1 MDFSEG
7 FKIAD
12 RAVFASANRH
22 LKDLEKI
29 ILDGAW
35 KNQSYE
41 EIADQAGYTHDYLR
55 GDVAP
60 KFWKVLSEALGEKV
74 TKRNFRAA
82 LERRSTQQFNT
93 KIAEDVE
100 NNKYIERPP
109 LENRC
114 FESIASPG
122 AFLRIKAPQQMGKT
136 LLLNQIIDRSRQQD
150 YVAVLL
156 NFGLED
162 SEVFSNYRQFLQ
174 SFCAGV
180 SNLLEL
186 PNQLGEYWSDNL
198 GSNRNTKRYFEKYLL
213 ETTNSSLILALD
225 KVDCVFEHPTIALDF
240 CRLLRDWHDMASR
253 GDRRGQIWGKL
264 RLIVAHSTDVYSQL
278 NINSSPLAGIGQVFL
293 LPDFTRE
300 QIKNLAAQF
309 NLNFTEIEL
318 KKLLD
323 TIGGHPYLIHL
334 VCDYLQLEEICLDE
348 LLAICSTESGPFGN
362 HLRRHLWN
370 LQQYPDLANALAEV
384 INSSEPVQLKS
395 NFGFKLQSMGL
406 VKLEGDLYSPR
417 CDLYRQ
423 YFSVHL

>member
-12 RAVFASANRH
+12 RAVFAATNRH
-22 LKDLEKI
+22 LKDIEKI
-29 ILDGAW
+29 IFEGSW
-35 KNQSYE
+35 QNQSYE
-41 EIADQAGYTHDYLR
+41 EIADAAGYAHDYIR

-60 KFWKVLSEALGEKV
+60 KFWKMLSEGLGEKV
-74 TKRNFRAA
+74 TKRNFRTA
-82 LERRSTQQFNT
+82 LERKSTQQNY
-93 KIAEDVE
+93 KPIPIDRE
-100 NNKYIERPP
+100 NNTYIERSP
-109 LENRC
+109 LESKC
-114 FESIASPG
+114 IEAIASPG

-136 LLLNQIIDRSRQQD
+136 FLLNQIVDRSRQQN
-150 YVAVLL
+150 YLAVLL

-180 SNLLEL
+180 TNLLEL
-186 PNQLGEYWSDNL
+186 PNQLADYWSDNL
-198 GSNRNTKRYFEKYLL
+198 GSNRNTKRYFEKYIL
-213 ETTNSSLILALD
+213 ESLDSPLILALD
-225 KVDCVFEHPTIALDF
+225 KVDCVFEHPDIAMDF

-264 RLIVAHSTDVYSQL
+264 RLIIAHSTDVYSQL
-278 NINSSPLAGIGQVFL
+278 NINSSPLAGIGKVFL
-293 LPDFTRE
+293 LPEFTPE
-300 QIKNLAAQF
+300 QIQSLATQF
-309 NLNFTEIEL
+309 NLSFTKIEL
-318 KKLLD
+318 KKLMDLL
-323 TIGGHPYLIHL
+323 GGHPYLIRLACEYLDIEGIALAEL
-334 VCDYLQLEEICLDE
+334 V
-348 LLAICSTESGPFGN
+348 AISATESGPFGN

-370 LQQYPDLANALAEV
+370 VQQYPDLVDALAEV
-384 INSSEPVQLKS
+384 VNSPAPVQLKS